1 MRSIKINN
9 WIVCGNCGC
18 KLAGV
23 NSTSKAKQLF
33 IKCHAC
39 KEINEVNLEMGGVT
53 INEKEWFEF
62 SEDL

>member
-39 KEINEVNLEMGGVT
+39 KEINEVNLEMGGG
-53 INEKEWFEF
+53 NN
-62 SEDL
+62 